1 MVKTSIK
8 NFFKSLG
15 FYFIPLGVM
24 AFFIIIYLAFM
35 IPAIVGDV
43 RTTFEAIAEKL
54 GTVQFNWEQV
64 QGVVMSKVFEYAAD
78 PGALLGLASNP
89 ELIINLLKDTVME
102 AFGVQEVTNEIIAL
116 IQDCV
121 AGISMRLVMLLIVMI
136 LSFIAGFVVLEVLLR
151 RYLTEINMIKSILVS
166 ILNAILIAGVLVLLL
181 YLAFNNEV
189 AMWIVIVVA
198 ALFAIFGTLL
208 EAYLFYGVRKVKFT
222 QVINIKNVFTLI
234 LGSAISGGLFVGLI
248 CLCLLIPNGFARVFV
263 MIPFI
268 ELCLCVLELN
278 ACAYVSTLAKEG
290 KIDKRIQKEI
300 AVQMNE
306 KKED

>member
-35 IPAIVGDV
+35 VPSIVGDV
-43 RTTFEAIAEKL
+43 RTTFQAIAEKL
-54 GTVQFNWEQV
+54 GTVEFNWEQV
-64 QGVVMSKVFEYAAD
+64 QGVVMSKIFEYAAD
-78 PGALLGLASNP
+78 PGALMGLASNP
-89 ELIINLLKDTVME
+89 DLIINLLKDTVME

-116 IQDCV
+116 IQNCV
-121 AGISMRLVMLLIVMI
+121 ASISMRLVMLLIVMI

-166 ILNAILIAGVLVLLL
+166 ILNAILVAGVLVLLTYL
-181 YLAFNNEV
+181 YSNNEV

-198 ALFAIFGTLL
+198 AIFAIFGTLL

-222 QVINIKNVFTLI
+222 KVINIKNIFTLI
-234 LGSAISGGLFVGLI
+234 LGTAISGGLFVGLI
-248 CLCLLIPNGFARVFV
+248 CLCLLIPSRFV
-263 MIPFI
+263 GIFIMIPFV
-268 ELCLCVLELN
+268 ELGLCVLELN
-278 ACAYVSTLAKEG
+278 ACAYVSSMAKEN
-290 KIDKRIQKEI
+290 KIDKRVQKEVN
-300 AVQMNE
+300 AQLDM